1 MYLPPNFGKS
11 FDLAVICDFRKAMRI
26 YEMLLIHAEKIFEIE
41 STGKTFPTS
50 HFRRYPERRR
60 RPPGVELPAKPFPH
74 ATFAGIP
81 SAVAV
86 RPVSNLPAKPFPHAT
101 FAGIPSAVAVRPV
114 SNYRQNLSHTPLLPV
129 SRAPSPSARC
139 RTYRQNLSPA
149 TFAGIPR
156 TAKIRCR

>member
-86 RPVSNLPAKPFPHAT
+86 RPVSNLPAKPFPRHFRRYPAHRENT
-101 FAGIPSAVAVRPV
+101 LPLIAVIKNR
-114 SNYRQNLSHTPLLPV
+114 Y
-129 SRAPSPSARC
+129 
-139 RTYRQNLSPA
+139 
-149 TFAGIPR
+149 G
-156 TAKIRCR
+156 